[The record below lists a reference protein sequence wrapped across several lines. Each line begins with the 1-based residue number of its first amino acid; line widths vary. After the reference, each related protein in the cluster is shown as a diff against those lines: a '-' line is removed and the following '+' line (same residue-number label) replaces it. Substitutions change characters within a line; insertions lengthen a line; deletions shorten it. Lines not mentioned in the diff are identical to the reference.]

1 MALVKVTG
9 TNFIRDTKSMAIM
22 NTDVSEKN
30 EYYNKV
36 KLLRAQKEQINK
48 MNSEITELKNDIGE
62 IKSLM
67 RQLIDKQ

>member
-9 TNFIRDTKSMAIM
+9 TQFVRDTKSMAIM

-36 KLLRAQKEQINK
+36 KLLKSQKEQINK

-62 IKSLM
+62 IKSLI
-67 RQLIDKQ
+67 RLLIDKQ

>member
-9 TNFIRDTKSMAIM
+9 TQFVRDTKSMAIM

-36 KLLRAQKEQINK
+36 KLLKSQKEQINK
-48 MNSEITELKNDIGE
+48 MNGEIAELKNDIGE

-67 RQLIDKQ
+67 RQLLDKQ

>member
-9 TNFIRDTKSMAIM
+9 TNYIRDTKSMAIM
-22 NTDVSEKN
+22 NTDVNEKN

-48 MNSEITELKNDIGE
+48 MNNEITELKNDIGE
-62 IKSLM
+62 IKSLI
-67 RQLIDKQ
+67 RLLIDKQ

>member
-9 TNFIRDTKSMAIM
+9 TNYIRDTKSMAIM
-22 NTDVSEKN
+22 NTDVNEKN

-62 IKSLM
+62 IKSLI
-67 RQLIDKQ
+67 RLLIDKQ

>member
-9 TNFIRDTKSMAIM
+9 TQFVRDTKSMAIM

-62 IKSLM
+62 IKSLI
-67 RQLIDKQ
+67 RLLIDKQ

>member
-22 NTDVSEKN
+22 NTDVNEKN

-48 MNSEITELKNDIGE
+48 MNSEIAELKNDIGE
-62 IKSLM
+62 IKSLI
-67 RQLIDKQ
+67 RLLIDKQ

>member
-9 TNFIRDTKSMAIM
+9 TQFVRDTKSMAIM
-22 NTDVSEKN
+22 NTDVGEKN

-36 KLLRAQKEQINK
+36 KLLKSQKEQINK
-48 MNSEITELKNDIGE
+48 MNGEIAELKNDIGE

-67 RQLIDKQ
+67 RQLLDKQ

>member
-22 NTDVSEKN
+22 NTDVNEKN

>member
-1 MALVKVTG
+1 
-9 TNFIRDTKSMAIM
+9 M

>member
-1 MALVKVTG
+1 
-9 TNFIRDTKSMAIM
+9 M
-22 NTDVSEKN
+22 NTDVNEKN

-36 KLLRAQKEQINK
+36 KLLRAQKEQINN
-48 MNSEITELKNDIGE
+48 MNNEIKELKSDIGE

>member
-22 NTDVSEKN
+22 NTDVNEKN

-62 IKSLM
+62 IKSLI
-67 RQLIDKQ
+67 RLLIDKQ